1 MASEAVL
8 VLETHPPVS
17 MTCATGTTI
26 EKGAILK
33 MTTPLT
39 AVLADG
45 DGDIIAGI
53 AAEEHIANTGTVIR
67 VYRRGWFRV
76 LAGAANV
83 TVGITLDTHA
93 STGATNEVAP
103 APVTTGHRL
112 GFALETKGDGN
123 TFLMDL
129 FPHHATANS

>member
-8 VLETHPPVS
+8 VKETELPIS
-17 MTCATGTTI
+17 MKCSTTTAI

-33 MTTPLT
+33 MTSPMT
-39 AVLADG
+39 AALADG

-53 AAEEHIANTGTVIR
+53 CAQEVLSTNSGYVS
-67 VYRRGWFRV
+67 VYRRGIFRV

-93 STGATNEVAP
+93 ATGATNEVAP

-112 GFALETKGDGN
+112 GFAMETKGDGN
-123 TFLMDL
+123 TFLMEL